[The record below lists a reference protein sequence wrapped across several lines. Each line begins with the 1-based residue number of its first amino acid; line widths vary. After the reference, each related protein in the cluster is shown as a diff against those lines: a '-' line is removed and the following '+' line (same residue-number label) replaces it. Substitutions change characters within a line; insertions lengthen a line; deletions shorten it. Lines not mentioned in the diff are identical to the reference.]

1 MQFGI
6 DISCWKK
13 GIDLSIAKNQ
23 GIKFA
28 ILRCGFTGSYNGIS
42 KGIDNSFETFY
53 KQCKSLNIPVGGFWF
68 SRANTYEK
76 GVNEAKFMYKNCL
89 KNKQFEYPIYIDVE
103 DDIYQRIPIKN
114 SKGKVTGYKKVP
126 GTTEA
131 IIGFCETLENLGYYV
146 GIYANVDWFKN
157 YIDTSKLKPYDKWI
171 ASWGT
176 KRPSYPKGG
185 IWQFG
190 GETNHIRS
198 NKVANKVCDQDYSY
212 KDYPTII
219 KTKGLNGFK
228 KQTENVNPKEPVKD
242 TKEYYT
248 VVKGDTLTKIANKY
262 NTTINKL
269 VSLNNIKNPNLIY
282 VGQKIRIK

>member
-6 DISCWKK
+6 DISCWQK
-13 GIDLSIAKNQ
+13 GINLSIAKNQ
-23 GIKFA
+23 GVKFA
-28 ILRCGFTGSYNGIS
+28 ILRCGYTGSSNGIS

-53 KQCKSLNIPVGGFWF
+53 KQCKSLNIPVGGYWF

-76 GVNEAKFMYKNCL
+76 GVNEAKFMYENCL

-103 DDIYQRIPIKN
+103 DNIYQKKN
-114 SKGKVTGYKKVP
+114 KK

-157 YIDTSKLKPYDKWI
+157 YIDTDKLNAYDKWI

-176 KRPSYPKGG
+176 KRPSYPEGG
-185 IWQFG
+185 MWQFG

-198 NKVANKVCDQDYSY
+198 NKIANKVCDQDYSY

-228 KQTENVNPKEPVKD
+228 KQTVNKKSIDQLAKEVINGKWGNGAER
-242 TKEYYT
+242 K
-248 VVKGDTLTKIANKY
+248 KHLTESGY
-262 NTTINKL
+262 NYDK
-269 VSLNNIKNPNLIY
+269 V
-282 VGQKIRIK
+282 QKKVNEILHK

>member
-6 DISCWKK
+6 DISCWQK
-13 GIDLSIAKNQ
+13 GINLSIAKNQ
-23 GIKFA
+23 GVKFA
-28 ILRCGFTGSYNGIS
+28 ILRCGYTGSSNGIS

-53 KQCKSLNIPVGGFWF
+53 KQCKSLNIPVGCYWF

-76 GVNEAKFMYKNCL
+76 GVNEAKFMYENCL

-103 DDIYQRIPIKN
+103 DNIYQKKN
-114 SKGKVTGYKKVP
+114 KK

-157 YIDTSKLKPYDKWI
+157 YIDTDKLNAYDKWI

-176 KRPSYPKGG
+176 KRPSYPEGG
-185 IWQFG
+185 MWQFG

-198 NKVANKVCDQDYSY
+198 NKIANKVCDQDYSY

-219 KTKGLNGFK
+219 KTKRLNGFK
-228 KQTENVNPKEPVKD
+228 KQTVNNPKETVKD

-248 VVKGDTLTKIANKY
+248 VVKGDTLTKIAKKY
-262 NTTINKL
+262 NTSVNQL
-269 VSLNNIKNPNLIY
+269 VLLNNIKNPNLIY
-282 VGQKIRIK
+282 VGQKIRVK